1 LQNKYF
7 TEDHEIRG
15 LDMRYE
21 WRRENVNLKELDKHI
36 RSFFIQNGFITRSLR
51 KADIVEVV
59 AIPTEAS
66 PVGERIRVELEKIEG
81 GFALEITNLTRIDSS
96 ILGGLLSSF
105 LGGGSLVLRG
115 VKIKD
120 RLEILE
126 KELVHWIDNF

>member
-1 LQNKYF
+1 
-7 TEDHEIRG
+7 
-15 LDMRYE
+15 MRYE
-21 WRRENVNLKELDKHI
+21 WRRENVNLEELDKHI
-36 RSFFIQNGFITRSLR
+36 QSFFIQNGFITHSLR

-66 PVGERIRVELEKIEG
+66 PVGERIRVELEKIEE

-115 VKIKD
+115 VKAKD

-126 KELVHWIDNF
+126 KELVHWVDNF